1 MQMSSVIDAYKS
13 GRYNESESAKI
24 MMGEQMQHQNDEIEE
39 IKAELTSLR
48 KENAALKLTTS
59 KSMDYQSAMQSNN
72 AAINEKI
79 ETSNRLV
86 KQKETELVQMRD
98 RVGQLDMENAQLR
111 EEISM
116 YKGRCTNLARDVEMH
131 YNEMHKLNNDSS
143 SAGQQVRILQDR
155 TQSLEQDV
163 ETMRQQRNEV
173 QEEARRVSHQAEILE
188 KELIGFRTKQ
198 LKAEGDSHSSSA
210 TVQRLQSQLNGKMND
225 CNLLIVAK
233 NEMERLLR
241 ESQEEVI
248 KLEKSRDDV
257 YKQLVSTKENL
268 DIMINEQKIL
278 SDELTLK
285 QNELMKS
292 EREKLT
298 YERQLM
304 ELNHVKSTLKN
315 ATEGNIRTIEES
327 TRGEFER
334 NKLVQKVRELETQLQ
349 ISKKDTEEL
358 SASYRSLVQDKNALM
373 EQLTQFEKDSFEI
386 QARVKRGLEAERD
399 V

>member
-1 MQMSSVIDAYKS
+1 M
-13 GRYNESESAKI
+13 
-24 MMGEQMQHQNDEIEE
+24 
-39 IKAELTSLR
+39 R
-48 KENAALKLTTS
+48 K
-59 KSMDYQSAMQSNN
+59 
-72 AAINEKI
+72 
-79 ETSNRLV
+79 
-86 KQKETELVQMRD
+86 
-98 RVGQLDMENAQLR
+98 
-111 EEISM
+111 
-116 YKGRCTNLARDVEMH
+116 
-131 YNEMHKLNNDSS
+131 
-143 SAGQQVRILQDR
+143 
-155 TQSLEQDV
+155 
-163 ETMRQQRNEV
+163 QRNEA
-173 QEEARRVSHQAEILE
+173 QEEARRISHQAEILE

-225 CNLLIVAK
+225 CNLLSVAK

-241 ESQEEVI
+241 ESQEEII

-268 DIMINEQKIL
+268 DIMVNEQKIL
-278 SDELTLK
+278 SDELTQK

-358 SASYRSLVQDKNALM
+358 SASYKSLVQDKNALM
-373 EQLTQFEKDSFEI
+373 E
-386 QARVKRGLEAERD
+386 
-399 V
+399 

>member
-1 MQMSSVIDAYKS
+1 
-13 GRYNESESAKI
+13 
-24 MMGEQMQHQNDEIEE
+24 
-39 IKAELTSLR
+39 
-48 KENAALKLTTS
+48 
-59 KSMDYQSAMQSNN
+59 
-72 AAINEKI
+72 
-79 ETSNRLV
+79 
-86 KQKETELVQMRD
+86 
-98 RVGQLDMENAQLR
+98 
-111 EEISM
+111 
-116 YKGRCTNLARDVEMH
+116 
-131 YNEMHKLNNDSS
+131 
-143 SAGQQVRILQDR
+143 
-155 TQSLEQDV
+155 
-163 ETMRQQRNEV
+163 MRQQRNEV

-257 YKQLVSTKENL
+257 YKQLVCTKENL

>member
-1 MQMSSVIDAYKS
+1 
-13 GRYNESESAKI
+13 
-24 MMGEQMQHQNDEIEE
+24 
-39 IKAELTSLR
+39 
-48 KENAALKLTTS
+48 
-59 KSMDYQSAMQSNN
+59 
-72 AAINEKI
+72 
-79 ETSNRLV
+79 
-86 KQKETELVQMRD
+86 
-98 RVGQLDMENAQLR
+98 
-111 EEISM
+111 
-116 YKGRCTNLARDVEMH
+116 
-131 YNEMHKLNNDSS
+131 
-143 SAGQQVRILQDR
+143 
-155 TQSLEQDV
+155 
-163 ETMRQQRNEV
+163 
-173 QEEARRVSHQAEILE
+173 
-188 KELIGFRTKQ
+188 
-198 LKAEGDSHSSSA
+198 
-210 TVQRLQSQLNGKMND
+210 MND

-257 YKQLVSTKENL
+257 YKQLVCTKENL

-334 NKLVQKVRELETQLQ
+334 NKLV
-349 ISKKDTEEL
+349 
-358 SASYRSLVQDKNALM
+358 
-373 EQLTQFEKDSFEI
+373 
-386 QARVKRGLEAERD
+386 
-399 V
+399 

>member
-1 MQMSSVIDAYKS
+1 
-13 GRYNESESAKI
+13 
-24 MMGEQMQHQNDEIEE
+24 
-39 IKAELTSLR
+39 
-48 KENAALKLTTS
+48 
-59 KSMDYQSAMQSNN
+59 
-72 AAINEKI
+72 
-79 ETSNRLV
+79 
-86 KQKETELVQMRD
+86 
-98 RVGQLDMENAQLR
+98 
-111 EEISM
+111 
-116 YKGRCTNLARDVEMH
+116 
-131 YNEMHKLNNDSS
+131 
-143 SAGQQVRILQDR
+143 
-155 TQSLEQDV
+155 
-163 ETMRQQRNEV
+163 
-173 QEEARRVSHQAEILE
+173 
-188 KELIGFRTKQ
+188 
-198 LKAEGDSHSSSA
+198 
-210 TVQRLQSQLNGKMND
+210 
-225 CNLLIVAK
+225 
-233 NEMERLLR
+233 
-241 ESQEEVI
+241 
-248 KLEKSRDDV
+248 
-257 YKQLVSTKENL
+257 
-268 DIMINEQKIL
+268 MINEQKIL